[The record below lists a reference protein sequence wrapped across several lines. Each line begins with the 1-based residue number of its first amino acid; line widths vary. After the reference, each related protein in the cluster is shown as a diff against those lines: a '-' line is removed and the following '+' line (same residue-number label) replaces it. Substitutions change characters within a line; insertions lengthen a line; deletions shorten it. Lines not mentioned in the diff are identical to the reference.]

1 MSVDGSSIHVCSEPK
16 TLEFAGLL
24 FLSYFP
30 IRQCYLF
37 KRCPKSNHMSSLPVP
52 LPRCKPRPLSPA
64 ISRLLTGLPGCH
76 SPPYSG
82 NGILATVRRAFPHH
96 SLLLRGEGSWWVA
109 GLLLTDWPSGETRG
123 AWAAKLERRGGLAPG
138 VCVERL
144 HRSTLGTLWKNQE
157 TLWGK
162 LFIDNPVA
170 GLMPL
175 FPGKGKCGFLDC
187 RFSR

>member
-1 MSVDGSSIHVCSEPK
+1 MELTFFSVNVMSVDGSSIHVCSEPK

-37 KRCPKSNHMSSLPVP
+37 KRYPKSNHMSSLPVP

-82 NGILATVRRAFPHH
+82 NGILATVRRTFPHH
-96 SLLLRGEGSWWVA
+96 SLLLLGEGSWWVA

-123 AWAAKLERRGGLAPG
+123 AMRGQPSWRGEEGLLQVSALRDCTGALWELSERTKRHFEGSYLLTIQLQG
-138 VCVERL
+138 
-144 HRSTLGTLWKNQE
+144 
-157 TLWGK
+157 
-162 LFIDNPVA
+162 
-170 GLMPL
+170 
-175 FPGKGKCGFLDC
+175 
-187 RFSR
+187 